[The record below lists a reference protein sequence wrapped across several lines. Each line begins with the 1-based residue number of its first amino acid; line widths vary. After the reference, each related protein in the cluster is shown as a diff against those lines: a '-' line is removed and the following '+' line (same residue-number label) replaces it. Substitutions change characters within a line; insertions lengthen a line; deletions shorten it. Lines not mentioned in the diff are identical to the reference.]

1 MARLPGTL
9 RQLLPYALI
18 FGLLG
23 GVYLLPPDTSLSEV
37 RKAGVLRA
45 CVPPNYP
52 PLVTGDHDAPGIDI
66 ELLQALVKGMGMKLV
81 VTPNA
86 AMGQDF
92 NPRNWRVTRA
102 KCEVLGGGV
111 VVSPITKSFLE
122 TSPPYAQTGWAL
134 VGSKPSTDIQGQ
146 RVGVLTGISGL
157 DRLALSRHL
166 RAQNSQVIIMPSALE
181 FVQGL
186 RDGRFAVGI
195 TEWLLAGQLA
205 ARNGWSVVWMPA
217 ELPRYPV
224 ALGLWK
230 GDLTLKRAIVD
241 EFETL
246 RRDGKIE
253 KIIARYVGEAR
264 AKGDAMLAISSE
276 NLFTENRACEPAIR
290 RRKKFGDQSGGGEHC
305 QQYGGERL

>member
-1 MARLPGTL
+1 MPLLPGKL
-9 RQLLPYALI
+9 RRLLPYLLI

-45 CVPPNYP
+45 CMPPNYP
-52 PLVTGDHDAPGIDI
+52 PLVTGDRDAPGIDV
-66 ELLQALVKGMGMKLV
+66 ELLAALAKGMGVKLV

-92 NPRNWRVTRA
+92 NPRNWHVTRA
-102 KCEVLGGGV
+102 QCEVLGGGV

-134 VGSKPSTDIQGQ
+134 VAPQLPADIQGR
-146 RVGVLTGISGL
+146 RVGVLTSISGL

-166 RAQNSQVIIMPSALE
+166 RAQSAQVIIASGALE

-186 RDGRFAVGI
+186 RDGRFEVGV

-205 ARNGWSVVWMPA
+205 ARESWSVAWA
-217 ELPRYPV
+217 AADLPRYPV
-224 ALGLWK
+224 AFGLWK
-230 GDLTLKRAIVD
+230 GDLTLKRAIADGV
-241 EFETL
+241 EKL
-246 RRDGKIE
+246 RSNGEVAR
-253 KIIARYVGEAR
+253 IITRYVGDYSPR
-264 AKGDAMLAISSE
+264 IG
-276 NLFTENRACEPAIR
+276 PA
-290 RRKKFGDQSGGGEHC
+290 SMP
-305 QQYGGERL
+305 